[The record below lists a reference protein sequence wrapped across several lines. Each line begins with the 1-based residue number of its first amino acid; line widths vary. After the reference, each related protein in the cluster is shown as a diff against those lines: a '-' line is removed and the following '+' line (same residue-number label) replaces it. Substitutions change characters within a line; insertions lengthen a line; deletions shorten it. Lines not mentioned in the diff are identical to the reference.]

1 MNTTAHITIQD
12 ALAMCIEKEQE
23 SHEQYSNHAKRTL
36 NLHQKSIWEL
46 LANDELRHKSLLTA
60 LSNRLELISQAYISD
75 NNPDR
80 INPLTME
87 KPINPIKEIFVKA
100 INTEIETYNI
110 YRDIAEQAQTSDIRN
125 LFLILSQEE
134 LNHKLILEEELATI
148 G

>member
-1 MNTTAHITIQD
+1 MKTTDQTTIQD
-12 ALAMCIEKEQE
+12 ALAMCIEMEQE

-46 LANDELRHKSLLTA
+46 LANDELRHKSLLTT
-60 LSNRLELISQAYISD
+60 LSNRLELISEAYIPD
-75 NNPDR
+75 ANPAR
-80 INPLTME
+80 LNLLIIE
-87 KPINPIKEIFVKA
+87 KPINPIKEIFIKA
-100 INTEIETYNI
+100 INTEIEAYNT